1 MSLPVLARLA
11 DHQLMDVLHVGVNL
25 DLLHGEGAEQQLEA
39 ILRLKGGRQG
49 H

>member
-11 DHQLMDVLHVGVNL
+11 DHKLMDVLHVGVNL
-25 DLLHGEGAEQQLEA
+25 EVLHGQGAEQQLEA

-49 H
+49 Q